1 MNIIIQS
8 TLKTLQKIQTLLDHI
23 SNSQLCDTSVPP
35 YHSSIGSHIRHILDF
50 YDCVFNADSQNKIDL
65 TSRSR
70 NKDVEAD
77 CGCARNYLNTIV
89 EKIKTSSININ
100 DHVLVIDDL
109 GLGNIEIE
117 YTYGALFAQANSHTI
132 HHYATI
138 NYIFDNLGIV
148 IKDSEFGYNPT
159 TPKRVIKN

>member
-65 TSRSR
+65 TF
-70 NKDVEAD
+70 
-77 CGCARNYLNTIV
+77 L
-89 EKIKTSSININ
+89 
-100 DHVLVIDDL
+100 
-109 GLGNIEIE
+109 
-117 YTYGALFAQANSHTI
+117 
-132 HHYATI
+132 
-138 NYIFDNLGIV
+138 
-148 IKDSEFGYNPT
+148 
-159 TPKRVIKN
+159 